1 MASVRFEN
9 VSISYGAKQVVKDFS
24 LSVNDGEIM
33 GIIGPSGCGKTT
45 LIRALCGLIKPEK
58 GNIYIND
65 QLVFSDEKRIN
76 VAPERRGIGVVFQDY
91 AVWPHLSVWDNVCY
105 PMKKHKVPKE
115 EIEAVIASVLSLDI
129 RTIADDVMQ
138 QLFRALEMQYSFT
151 LNKKSVFK
159 TEE

>member
-24 LSVNDGEIM
+24 LSVKDGEIM

-65 QLVFSDEKRIN
+65 QLVFSATKNASMSRPNAAASALCFRIMRCGRIC
-76 VAPERRGIGVVFQDY
+76 PSGTM
-91 AVWPHLSVWDNVCY
+91 SVT
-105 PMKKHKVPKE
+105 
-115 EIEAVIASVLSLDI
+115 
-129 RTIADDVMQ
+129 R
-138 QLFRALEMQYSFT
+138 
-151 LNKKSVFK
+151 
-159 TEE
+159 